1 MQSSRTCFFSKHLL
15 HFAIFHQHP
24 VIPLGTKP
32 APARSAPQMQT
43 QEIDFK
49 LTWTIALAIQ
59 QRTDGDGRVDESTGN
74 RSSSIGS
81 RQDHCTNGKAVELV
95 PTRHKRAR
103 PLRSSFKDISDI
115 RILSS
120 KVSDILQRMQSSPR
134 NASPRHEP
142 IPSRTLL
149 SCRCVLLS
157 CSAPGTSAVGH

>member
-1 MQSSRTCFFSKHLL
+1 MQSSRICFFSKHLL

-59 QRTDGDGRVDESTGN
+59 QCTDGDGRVDESTGN

-103 PLRSSFKDISDI
+103 PLRSSFKDIRDI
-115 RILSS
+115 RILSIRALKIYRKKTAWNQS
-120 KVSDILQRMQSSPR
+120 KVSDILQRMQSFP
-134 NASPRHEP
+134 
-142 IPSRTLL
+142 
-149 SCRCVLLS
+149 
-157 CSAPGTSAVGH
+157 